1 MLNNL
6 SLYPG
11 TCGHTDVREVA
22 FMERVEVVGG
32 NVFVIRTRQLSP
44 DWWCCDLYERV
55 ETEAGV
61 AAFVLED
68 FGQSEIEAIGMALSD
83 AHEPNH
89 VQHHHR

>member
-1 MLNNL
+1 
-6 SLYPG
+6 
-11 TCGHTDVREVA
+11 
-22 FMERVEVVGG
+22 MERVEVVCG

-55 ETEAGV
+55 ETHAGGE
-61 AAFVLED
+61 AFVLED

-89 VQHHHR
+89 VQHHHH